1 MCPPQAKSDVRVV
14 TWNVNGI
21 RARGA
26 QVLSFLDEK
35 RPSALLLQE
44 IKATP
49 EQVPA
54 DLHALADRYWM
65 RWHGA
70 PGGYSGVAILLDKS
84 VFPDEP
90 VFEIPPLD
98 FETRVVLART
108 PSVTIACM
116 YLPNGGKDF
125 AAKIRFLGELGA
137 WVQEEQA
144 KGAFLLAGDMN
155 VTRADIDVHPSQRDP
170 NAMAQR
176 PEERELFEAAIA
188 GGHFTDLTRVK
199 YPDDDRFFTWW
210 PFWKGAKQRNLGQ
223 RIDYVLTNAP
233 LTDELES
240 ITLHR
245 EYGTSDHAPLEAN
258 FSR

>member
-1 MCPPQAKSDVRVV
+1 MRVV

-35 RPSALLLQE
+35 KPSALLLQE

-70 PGGYSGVAILLDKS
+70 PGGYSGVAILLAKD
-84 VFPDEP
+84 VFPEEP
-90 VFEIPPLD
+90 VFEIPSID
-98 FETRVVLART
+98 FETRIVLART
-108 PSVTIACM
+108 RTCTIASL

-125 AAKIRFLGELGA
+125 DAKIRFLGELGA
-137 WVQEEQA
+137 WVKEEQA
-144 KGAFLLAGDMN
+144 RGPFVLAGDMN
-155 VTRADIDVHPSQRDP
+155 VARYALDVHPSQRDET
-170 NAMAQR
+170 AMAQR
-176 PEERELFEAAIA
+176 PEERALFEAVIA
-188 GGHFTDLTRVK
+188 GGAFTDLTRVK
-199 YPDDDRFFTWW
+199 HPDDDRFFTWW
-210 PFWKGAKQRNLGQ
+210 PFWKSAKARNLGQ
-223 RIDYVLTNAP
+223 RIDYVFTNPSLT
-233 LTDELES
+233 ERLES

-245 EYGTSDHAPLEAN
+245 EFGTSDHAQLEAN
-258 FSR
+258 FEG